1 MVSRE
6 ESKQHVKHTF
16 AHIFAT
22 CAWSLRPVGAQIVV
36 SCCIFERFAEAKRQ
50 FWENKVRDP
59 GLFEP
64 FDNRNLQG
72 PWNAYPRPS
81 TTGLLVLEFDCW
93 LPHIGLLI
101 LEFYYWPPSIGTRLL
116 AA

>member
-1 MVSRE
+1 MTKSDGFARGVDEKRE
-6 ESKQHVKHTF
+6 NTL

-22 CAWSLRPVGAQIVV
+22 CAWYLRPVGAHIAV
-36 SCCIFERFAEAKRQ
+36 SFCMFERFAEAKRQ

-72 PWNAYPRPS
+72 PWNAHPRPS
-81 TTGLLVLEFDCW
+81 RTAIRDR
-93 LPHIGLLI
+93 
-101 LEFYYWPPSIGTRLL
+101 Y
-116 AA
+116 

>member
-6 ESKQHVKHTF
+6 ESRQNVKNRF

-22 CAWSLRPVGAQIVV
+22 CAWSLRLVGPQIVV
-36 SCCIFERFAEAKRQ
+36 SFFVCERFAEAKRQ

-81 TTGLLVLEFDCW
+81 RTAIRDR
-93 LPHIGLLI
+93 
-101 LEFYYWPPSIGTRLL
+101 Y
-116 AA
+116 